1 MVGTPGSLSSRRSD
15 KYPTPSRNMEFSG
28 TPKRNDRYATPTRN
42 KDMVDTPLSK
52 DRKMSYETPKRNK
65 MTPVNIAEMLND
77 DDFTEFMDIDMDQS

>member
-1 MVGTPGSLSSRRSD
+1 
-15 KYPTPSRNMEFSG
+15 MEFSG